1 MSKQRKRK
9 YLQIVV
15 TFLCICMLGGFSGK
29 QVHAETGYALIPKV
43 KEAQTGWFVKYWS
56 GWKYIYANGKCPKNK
71 WKKINNKI
79 YYFDKNGY
87 RQTGWK
93 KYKNSWYYLR
103 KSGKNKGALCTGW
116 KTISGKRYFLAK
128 KTGARVTGWHTI
140 KNTLYYFNNK
150 GVLQKGKTV
159 GEYQLDEIT
168 GAAIKIATE
177 PDTSE
182 VTDDSNTTGG
192 DADNTATTVNKLHI
206 FVGDSRTVGLS
217 NTMGCVSYDKLL
229 QIRTEENLTEYY
241 LAEVGSGYSWYSTK
255 ALPRLVK
262 MLNENPAATV
272 ILNHG
277 INDLGNIDQY
287 IASYQWLIGVYP
299 NTKFVIMSVNPVN
312 RKLYKGYAKPAN
324 ITVFNQKMQA
334 AFPNNFVNTYQYLQS
349 MGFNTADGLHYD
361 SLTYMNLYNYMQQYL

>member
-159 GEYQLDEIT
+159 GEYQLDKIT

-182 VTDDSNTTGG
+182 VTDESNRRRCG
-192 DADNTATTVNKLHI
+192 
-206 FVGDSRTVGLS
+206 
-217 NTMGCVSYDKLL
+217 
-229 QIRTEENLTEYY
+229 
-241 LAEVGSGYSWYSTK
+241 
-255 ALPRLVK
+255 
-262 MLNENPAATV
+262 
-272 ILNHG
+272 
-277 INDLGNIDQY
+277 QY
-287 IASYQWLIGVYP
+287 CH
-299 NTKFVIMSVNPVN
+299 
-312 RKLYKGYAKPAN
+312 
-324 ITVFNQKMQA
+324 
-334 AFPNNFVNTYQYLQS
+334 
-349 MGFNTADGLHYD
+349 DC
-361 SLTYMNLYNYMQQYL
+361 